1 MIQELIIDLADDIKK
16 KLIEKQ
22 QLQQVVREIEQ
33 HIEIVK
39 DREERLQIRL
49 TEGETNP
56 YSGRRRELEQDK
68 LYTELA
74 IGNLSEQ
81 IQHYKQRLYKLV
93 VEKEGQDLES

>member
-1 MIQELIIDLADDIKK
+1 MIQELIIDLADDIEK
-16 KLIEKQ
+16 KLSEKQ

-39 DREERLQIRL
+39 DREERLKTRL

-68 LYTELA
+68 FYTELA
-74 IGNLSEQ
+74 TESLSEQ
-81 IQHYKQRLYKLV
+81 IQRYKQRLYELV
-93 VEKEGQDLES
+93 VEKEG